1 MKFALTRL
9 VAVEDLG
16 CVLTALKR
24 FTKGALIAM
33 TALILANSHNR
44 QKRPLE
50 KAGSCHGHHLG
61 DDLEPLCRLT

>member
-50 KAGSCHGHHLG
+50 KAAPVMATIWVMTWNHYVA
-61 DDLEPLCRLT
+61 